1 MIIGEG
7 FANPLDEDYEMTP
20 DEFYNIFKKIIYT
33 AAEKE
38 IGHKR
43 HNEIPG
49 LSSEIKYLCAQ
60 RRSAKIMMLY
70 NQYNE

>member
-1 MIIGEG
+1 
-7 FANPLDEDYEMTP
+7 MTL
-20 DEFYNIFKKIIYT
+20 DEFYIKFKKIEHT

-49 LSSEIKYLCAQ
+49 LSSEIKDLCAQ
-60 RRSAKIMMLY
+60 RRSDKY
-70 NQYNE
+70 VKKPV